1 MVAWVHVRLVRSM
14 QGWYVLSGLLK
25 GSMRDEAEEVAPHEL
40 RDDPRFLVLRLLGG
54 RGAGG
59 EEVAA
64 ADQGGLYVAGVRAC
78 GRAV

>member
-1 MVAWVHVRLVRSM
+1 MAGTFYARLVRSV

-25 GSMRDEAEEVAPHEL
+25 GSMRNEAEEVAPHEL
-40 RDDPRFLVLRLLGG
+40 RDDPGLLLLEG
-54 RGAGG
+54 RGGGG

-64 ADQGGLYVAGVRAC
+64 ADQGGLCVAGVRAC